1 MGDTKFCLHW
11 KDFDTN
17 MTKALKDLRE
27 ENDFF
32 DVTIACEDNQIQAH
46 KVILSACSTFFRN
59 ILRRHPH
66 QHPLLYLKGVKYKQ
80 LLDILDFMYNGEVN
94 VVQEELKQFLA
105 VAADLR
111 VQGLTHKTPMLA
123 ADPAVPSKKSPT
135 NISPV
140 PQKRDSSDPEP
151 AKKRPRTAPM
161 TPANAIQYQQP
172 VNPEILEVAP
182 APPLHIEST
191 KLQESPEVF
200 VAPTTTPQKRTAGQ
214 QILEQCITEAEIDTT
229 KEARTVF
236 EDMNSALLP
245 PQTKGLH
252 LQSGALDGIV
262 SLKNLPGVSVSKTNH
277 EVESKEDLPKMHH
290 KVEAKHETVFSNPKI
305 LQKMT
310 TLSPNTKTPVKI
322 LPKPVNPKFIIE
334 PGKTSTSSPLNIK
347 TIQKFSNAWRCSI
360 CQRMSSTKK
369 LALDHLKTAHSNSNN
384 FL

>member
-1 MGDTKFCLHW
+1 MSSL
-11 KDFDTN
+11 
-17 MTKALKDLRE
+17 
-27 ENDFF
+27 FF
-32 DVTIACEDNQIQAH
+32 PF
-46 KVILSACSTFFRN
+46 K
-59 ILRRHPH
+59 
-66 QHPLLYLKGVKYKQ
+66 YL
-80 LLDILDFMYNGEVN
+80 I
-94 VVQEELKQFLA
+94 FL
-105 VAADLR
+105 
-111 VQGLTHKTPMLA
+111 
-123 ADPAVPSKKSPT
+123 
-135 NISPV
+135 
-140 PQKRDSSDPEP
+140 
-151 AKKRPRTAPM
+151 
-161 TPANAIQYQQP
+161 
-172 VNPEILEVAP
+172 
-182 APPLHIEST
+182 
-191 KLQESPEVF
+191 
-200 VAPTTTPQKRTAGQ
+200 
-214 QILEQCITEAEIDTT
+214 
-229 KEARTVF
+229 
-236 EDMNSALLP
+236 
-245 PQTKGLH
+245 GLH